1 MLAGFTGT
9 AILGEMHAFRARDPR
24 VDDIGEGMS
33 PLQVIFSHTII
44 QEMHHS
50 VIFFDHFSTHSFF
63 FFLVVWFLNLNIR
76 DESYHFFAFPSLF
89 FLYLFFRLPWTRPPI
104 SWMLSHLVS
113 QNFTG
118 AEFH

>member
-33 PLQVIFSHTII
+33 PLQVIFSNII
-44 QEMHHS
+44 NSEMHHS
-50 VIFFDHFSTHSFF
+50 VIFFDHFSNHSLFF
-63 FFLVVWFLNLNIR
+63 VLVEWFLNLNIR

-89 FLYLFFRLPWTRPPI
+89 PASLSLGHLGPGRP
-104 SWMLSHLVS
+104 SHGCCR
-113 QNFTG
+113 TW
-118 AEFH
+118 